1 MAKSLLRSF
10 AGGEITPEMFG
21 RIDLSKFQTGLR
33 FCRNFR
39 VLPHGPAARRQGTMF
54 LNEARD
60 STRQVRLIPF
70 VFSATQ
76 ALILEFGHQ
85 YVRFHGANGTVLETA
100 SAIQAVSTGNP
111 AIFTQTAHGY
121 SNGDWIYLVG
131 PPAWPGLSNRFFVVA
146 NVTANTYTLTD
157 QAGAAVSTVGLPAYI
172 PGGITGA
179 TAARVY
185 TLVSAYAESVLFS
198 LHYAQSNDVLTITQP
213 GGVMRELRRLGATN
227 WQFTDVNFAVT
238 LPAPTGVTATATSP
252 TPTNPTQQVYVV
264 TSVAA
269 DLVTESLASTQASAT
284 NNLTIAGNF
293 NTITWSAAAGAVRYY
308 VYKRR
313 GGVFGYIGQT
323 TTLSLI
329 DDNITPDTLT
339 TPPENTITLN
349 TGTLVNGLSDYPAAV
364 VYHERRRWMAGTPAQ
379 PQNLWATRNATESNL
394 TASIPSRDDDAM
406 AFRIASNQ
414 QHTIRH
420 LLSLTD
426 LVALTVGG
434 EFRIYADGQPAI
446 TPTSISIRQQASNG
460 AADVQPAMAA
470 NSALYVQS
478 QGSYIREL
486 AFDPAGTGAYRIN
499 DVSIMAPHLF
509 DGYTIREVAY
519 CRAPDATFWA
529 VRSDGVLL
537 GMTYVP
543 EQQVYGWHHHDTDG
557 FVESVAVIP
566 ENNRDTLYLL
576 VRRTVNGRSVRY
588 IERLVPR
595 LFIDQ
600 EDAYFVDCGLTY
612 SGTAASTIYG
622 LWHLEG
628 KSVQILADGAEVTDK
643 VVTNGSITL
652 DDPASVVHVGL
663 GYTSQLITLP
673 AAYEGVEA
681 AGQGTSKNVTDVYLR
696 VNQSVLVKA
705 GPALDNLVDFPAR
718 EVSQNFGTPPAIR
731 TAELHIPLPP
741 DWNQDGSVC
750 IQQDGPFPLTVA
762 AIAVA
767 TETGG

>member
-1 MAKSLLRSF
+1 MTKSLLRSF

-21 RIDLSKFQTGLR
+21 RVDLTRFQTGLR

-85 YVRFHGANGTVLETA
+85 YVRFHGANGTVLESTKILGGVTA
-100 SAIQAVSTGNP
+100 TSPAV
-111 AIFTQTAHGY
+111 FTVNAHGY
-121 SNGDWIYLVG
+121 SNGDIIYLFNIGG
-131 PPAWPGLSNRFFVVA
+131 PVLAGLLEGRFLTVA
-146 NVTANTYTLTD
+146 NATTNTFTLND
-157 QAGAAVSTVGLPAYI
+157 GWGVSVSAIGLTFTQ
-172 PGGITGA
+172 GNV
-179 TAARVY
+179 ARVY
-185 TLVSAYAESVLFS
+185 TLASTYTETQLFG

-238 LPAPTGVTATATSP
+238 LPAPTGVSAVATSP

-293 NTITWSAAAGAVRYY
+293 NTVSWSAATGAVRYY

-323 TTLSLI
+323 TGLSLI

-394 TASIPSRDDDAM
+394 TASIPSRDDDAL

-420 LLSLTD
+420 LVSLTD

-434 EFRIYADGQPAI
+434 EFRIFADGQPAI
-446 TPTSISIRQQASNG
+446 TPTSISIKQQASNG

-470 NSALYVQS
+470 NSVLYVQS

-557 FVESVAVIP
+557 IVESVAVIP

-576 VRRTVNGRSVRY
+576 VRRTVNGRQVRY

-600 EDAYFVDCGLTY
+600 EDAYFVDAGLTY
-612 SGTAASTIYG
+612 NGTPKTFFSG
-622 LWHLEG
+622 LFHLEG

-643 VVTNGSITL
+643 VVTNGGVVL
-652 DDPASVVHVGL
+652 EDAASTVHIGL

-673 AAYEGVEA
+673 TAYEGAEA

-705 GPALDNLVDFPAR
+705 GPSLDNLVDFPAR

-731 TAELHIPLPP
+731 TEELHIPLPQ
-741 DWNQDGSVC
+741 DWNQDGSICV
-750 IQQDGPFPLTVA
+750 QQDGPFPLTVA
-762 AIAVA
+762 AITVA

>member
-1 MAKSLLRSF
+1 MTKSLLRSF
-10 AGGEITPEMFG
+10 AGGELTPEMFG
-21 RIDLSKFQTGLR
+21 RIDLSKFQTGLK

-39 VLPHGPAARRQGTMF
+39 VLPHGPAARRQGTYF
-54 LNEARD
+54 VNEAKD

-76 ALILEFGHQ
+76 AVIIEFGHQ
-85 YVRFHGANGTVLETA
+85 YVRFHTSTGTVLETA
-100 SAIQAVSTGNP
+100 KLVTGADLTNP
-111 AIFTQTAHGY
+111 GRFIINAHGY
-121 SNGDWIYLVG
+121 SNGDTVYASG
-131 PPAWPGLSNRFFVVA
+131 FATPAMDGRFLTVA
-146 NVTANTYTLTD
+146 NATANDFNLRD
-157 QAGAAVSTVGLPAYI
+157 AAGNLINATGFPPLPI
-172 PGGITGA
+172 NT
-179 TAARVY
+179 TAMIARVY
-185 TLVSAYAESVLFS
+185 TLASAYTESVLFS

-213 GGVMRELRRLGATN
+213 GGVMKELRRLGATN
-227 WQFTDVNFAVT
+227 WQFVDVNFAVT
-238 LPAPTGVTATATSP
+238 LSAPTGVNAVATSP
-252 TPTNPTQQVYVV
+252 TPTNPTAQVYVV
-264 TSVAA
+264 TSVAP
-269 DLVTESLASTQASAT
+269 DLVTESLASATASAT
-284 NNLTIAGNF
+284 NNLSIAGNF
-293 NTITWSAAAGAVRYY
+293 NTISWTANPNAARYY

-323 TTLSLI
+323 TTTSLV

-349 TGTLVNGLSDYPAAV
+349 TGTLVNGLSDYPIAV
-364 VYHERRRWMAGTPAQ
+364 TYHERRRWMAGTPAQ
-379 PQNLWATRNATESNL
+379 PQNVWATRNATEANL
-394 TASIPSRDDDAM
+394 TASIPSRDDDAL

-414 QHTIRH
+414 QHAIRH
-420 LLSLTD
+420 LISLTD

-434 EFRIYADGQPAI
+434 EFRIFADGQPAI
-446 TPTSISIRQQASNG
+446 TPTSISIKQQGSNG
-460 AADVQPAMAA
+460 ASDVQPAMAV
-470 NSALYVQS
+470 NSVLYVQS

-486 AFDPAGTGAYRIN
+486 AFDPQGTGAYRSN
-499 DVSIMAPHLF
+499 DISIMAPHLF

-576 VRRTVNGRSVRY
+576 VRRTVNGRTVRY

-595 LFIDQ
+595 LFLSQ
-600 EDAYFVDCGLTY
+600 EDAYFVDAGLTY
-612 SGTAASTIYG
+612 DGTPATTIYG

-628 KSVQILADGAEVTDK
+628 KSVEILADGAEVTDK
-643 VVTNGSITL
+643 VVTNGSITM

-673 AAYEGVEA
+673 LAYEGAEA

-705 GPALDNLVDFPAR
+705 GPDFDHLVDYPGR

-731 TAELHIPLPP
+731 TAELHLPIPA

-750 IQQDGPFPLTVA
+750 VQQTGPFPLTIA
-762 AIAVA
+762 AI
-767 TETGG
+767 TLDTQTGG